1 MRIPS
6 LRAVLVP
13 GFLLVAVLPL
23 HGQSLEIDTSP
34 GRFDFG
40 KMWTFEAPPAQY
52 FSETYGFDAS
62 PEWFERVRL
71 SVLRV
76 PGCSASFVSGS
87 GLVATNHHCIRG
99 RLTAVERDG
108 ESILDDGFLAPS
120 LEAERRIP
128 GYHTDQLI
136 AIEDVS
142 DEVHAAVDRGTTA
155 DARRDAREAAI
166 RRVQERLGARHG
178 DAHVE
183 VRALYH
189 GGRYSAYVFRRFH
202 DVRLVMAPELQLG
215 FFGGDPD
222 NFTYPRYALDFAF
235 LRVYGDD
242 GQPFRPDRWLAWSTE
257 GVSEGSAVFVV
268 GNPGTTSRLLTMSQ
282 LELSRDVVT
291 PMSVQAMADR
301 LAAMRAFYAAHPERG
316 EAMNLRN
323 VMFSLSNS
331 LKAFSGRLDALRTPE
346 IMARKRHSEEAFLA
360 AVRADAA
367 LSAGFGDVVDRIAA
381 VQAEKRALADP
392 YGAFRLLGSPT
403 ASSATLRR
411 ALALAEMSLAER
423 AGEANTA
430 ASLRRRAAETA
441 DLPAELEQALLTIRF
456 AELARHLGPE
466 HDLVRTAL
474 GGRSPEAAA
483 VALLG
488 ETALA
493 TQAGTSRALGRAGL
507 ERDAAVRLAG
517 AMLPVYAGFAVE
529 WDRLSQAEQELAAE
543 LGRARFQVYG
553 TSIPPDGTSSPRI
566 TDGVVLPYE
575 YNGTLAPI
583 HTTFYGMYDRHR
595 AHAGRPDWSLP
606 DRWAEP
612 PAGLDLGTALNF
624 ISTADTFGGNSG
636 SPAITPTLEIV
647 GINFDRNIEGLSR
660 DFIYLPERGR
670 NIMVDVRGITESL
683 RHAYGA
689 DRILAE
695 LTEGRSSG
703 ADAGAPDE
711 AYAER

>member
-23 HGQSLEIDTSP
+23 HGQSLEIDPSP
-34 GRFDFG
+34 GRFDSG

-76 PGCSASFVSGS
+76 PGCSASFESGS

-108 ESILDDGFLAPS
+108 ESILDDGFFAPS

-142 DEVHAAVDRGTTA
+142 DEVHAAVDRAATA
-155 DARRDAREAAI
+155 DARRDAREAAF

-257 GVSEGSAVFVV
+257 GVPEGSAVFVV
-268 GNPGTTSRLLTMSQ
+268 GNPGTTSRLLTVSQ
-282 LELSRDVVT
+282 LELSR
-291 PMSVQAMADR
+291 
-301 LAAMRAFYAAHPERG
+301 
-316 EAMNLRN
+316 
-323 VMFSLSNS
+323 
-331 LKAFSGRLDALRTPE
+331 
-346 IMARKRHSEEAFLA
+346 
-360 AVRADAA
+360 
-367 LSAGFGDVVDRIAA
+367 
-381 VQAEKRALADP
+381 
-392 YGAFRLLGSPT
+392 
-403 ASSATLRR
+403 
-411 ALALAEMSLAER
+411 
-423 AGEANTA
+423 
-430 ASLRRRAAETA
+430 
-441 DLPAELEQALLTIRF
+441 
-456 AELARHLGPE
+456 
-466 HDLVRTAL
+466 
-474 GGRSPEAAA
+474 
-483 VALLG
+483 
-488 ETALA
+488 
-493 TQAGTSRALGRAGL
+493 
-507 ERDAAVRLAG
+507 
-517 AMLPVYAGFAVE
+517 
-529 WDRLSQAEQELAAE
+529 
-543 LGRARFQVYG
+543 
-553 TSIPPDGTSSPRI
+553 
-566 TDGVVLPYE
+566 
-575 YNGTLAPI
+575 
-583 HTTFYGMYDRHR
+583 
-595 AHAGRPDWSLP
+595 
-606 DRWAEP
+606 
-612 PAGLDLGTALNF
+612 
-624 ISTADTFGGNSG
+624 
-636 SPAITPTLEIV
+636 
-647 GINFDRNIEGLSR
+647 
-660 DFIYLPERGR
+660 
-670 NIMVDVRGITESL
+670 VDVRGITESL
-683 RHAYGA
+683 RHAYGT

-695 LTEGRSSG
+695 LTEGRRSG
-703 ADAGAPDE
+703 ADAGVPDE
-711 AYAER
+711 AYAGR